1 MSPVVFYLTSQSF
14 FFSMLKINLVRSAD
28 CNEEILSDVYNLL
41 KGFQGPIV
49 FKEHS
54 ESVHI
59 LGKEPSP
66 ESLEKM
72 VEYCSLEQPSRMASE
87 SINFHDRFK
96 KRNTVSWEQI
106 FKACAEFRSSNDIG
120 NDEFVILLTSYN
132 NKLNWFSA
140 SNPQG
145 PRDHF
150 VHTEDWDFFLG
161 SDRRFPIAY
170 QIASGILKKL
180 VFTNYEDLG
189 AHWHHDPRGCMLDF
203 CQEKAQVTFKMRTGD
218 ICPDCLKLFSSRG
231 VSSMVMEQV
240 FRIIDGI
247 RLQMIYKNRFVINRE
262 VPALLIEGRQKNI
275 VFPDM
280 GNLMVRLNPLEKA
293 LYLFFLNRNEGVQIS
308 HLSDYRDEIFAI
320 YSSISNADNQ
330 LTQMIRINDL
340 VNPLSNSVS
349 EKISRIKRKFV
360 DALGDDIAANF
371 IISGENAAPRRIPAD
386 RSLIRYID

>member
-1 MSPVVFYLTSQSF
+1 
-14 FFSMLKINLVRSAD
+14 MLKINLVRSAD

-49 FKEHS
+49 FKEQS
-54 ESVHI
+54 EFVHI

-66 ESLEKM
+66 DSPESM
-72 VEYCSLEQPSRMASE
+72 IMYRSSRQMNVGLDE
-87 SINFHDRFK
+87 EINFEDRFK

-140 SNPQG
+140 SNPNG

-189 AHWHHDPRGCMLDF
+189 AHWHHEAKGCMLDF

-231 VSSMVMEQV
+231 VPSMVMEQV

-262 VPALLIEGRQKNI
+262 VPAMLIEGRQKNI
-275 VFPDM
+275 LFPDM
-280 GNLMVRLNPLEKA
+280 GNLMVRLNPLEKTI
-293 LYLFFLNRNEGVQIS
+293 YLFFLSQSKGVQIS
-308 HLSDYRDEIFAI
+308 HLSDFRNEILSI
-320 YSSISNADNQ
+320 YSSISNSDSPQTQ
-330 LTQMIRINDL
+330 LNRINDL

-371 IISGENAAPRRIPAD
+371 IISGENAAPRRISAD
-386 RSLIRYID
+386 RSLVRFID

>member
-1 MSPVVFYLTSQSF
+1 
-14 FFSMLKINLVRSAD
+14 MLKINLVRSAD
-28 CNEEILSDVYNLL
+28 CNEEILSDVNNLL

-54 ESVHI
+54 EFVHI

-66 ESLEKM
+66 ESPERMIMCHSK
-72 VEYCSLEQPSRMASE
+72 EYMNAVSE
-87 SINFHDRFK
+87 EEINFEDRFK
-96 KRNTVSWEQI
+96 RRNTVSWEQI
-106 FKACAEFRSSNDIG
+106 FKACAEFRYRNDIG
-120 NDEFVILLTSYN
+120 DDEFVILLTSYN

-140 SNPQG
+140 SNPNG

-189 AHWHHDPRGCMLDF
+189 AHWHHEPKGCMLDF

-231 VSSMVMEQV
+231 VPSLVMEQV

-262 VPALLIEGRQKNI
+262 VPAMLIEGRQRNI
-275 VFPDM
+275 LFPDL
-280 GNLMVRLNPLEKA
+280 GNLMVRLNPLEKSI
-293 LYLFFLNRNEGVQIS
+293 YFFFLSKSKGVQIS

-320 YSSISNADNQ
+320 YSSISNADSQ
-330 LTQMIRINDL
+330 LAQMIRVNDL

-360 DALGDDIAANF
+360 DALGEDIAANF

-386 RSLIRYID
+386 RSLVRYID